1 MRRHPVTFGLDWQ
14 LGAKRPP
21 PSSAVRKREFKRRAV
36 CLRHEQPTKLCM
48 MIMPKALFLLLLT
61 GALAGCATPSTFTPQ
76 QRTITDVRA
85 RTGSPTKT
93 KPGTMPGLCSYG
105 LRIQPVVRHGMLDRR
120 LHPVT
125 VHLLWCHYVAPHHET
140 AHALVVSF
148 RVHWRADEFRV
159 DVFIALQAC
168 STSMVR
174 TPVPE
179 DLQDDV
185 AVLGCDD
192 FRIWA
197 HEPLRDIERLLLEN
211 RKQQVAGG
219 MMYDENGEVRD
230 ANALA
235 ISGGG
240 DNGAFS
246 AGVLSGWSEL

>member
-1 MRRHPVTFGLDWQ
+1 MPSCHGN
-14 LGAKRPP
+14 RP
-21 PSSAVRKREFKRRAV
+21 
-36 CLRHEQPTKLCM
+36 
-48 MIMPKALFLLLLT
+48 
-61 GALAGCATPSTFTPQ
+61 GAL
-76 QRTITDVRA
+76 
-85 RTGSPTKT
+85 
-93 KPGTMPGLCSYG
+93 TMPVIVKSILLAAGLG
-105 LRIQPVVRHGMLDRR
+105 LVAGLLPAWRVRR

-148 RVHWRADEFRV
+148 HVHWREDEFRV
-159 DVFIALQAC
+159 DGFIALQAC